1 MDKIAYILENCSIGV
16 NAACSYTNF
25 ERIDSA
31 EKQCTTNNSKVPS
44 DSQIKGSFC
53 PKFSGVYKIL
63 PMGTIRDS
71 QWVHKL
77 VFHGSEYPLN
87 INITKRLKAGFCYSY
102 HLTDADGYQTT
113 ASIVIFF
120 QNRRYII
127 DKTESL
133 TCKFDGYIG
142 NYFHPSC
149 AVKERGFRFRVCFY
163 VFMSS

>member
-1 MDKIAYILENCSIGV
+1 MDKIAYIIENCSIGV
-16 NAACSYTNF
+16 SAACFDTNF
-25 ERIDSA
+25 ERIDKA
-31 EKQCTTNNSKVPS
+31 EKGCSSVAGTSA

-53 PKFSGVYKIL
+53 PKYSGLYKMLPSGVIVNA
-63 PMGTIRDS
+63 
-71 QWVHKL
+71 QWMHKL

-87 INITKRLKAGFCYSY
+87 VNITKRLKAGFCYSY
-102 HLTDADGYQTT
+102 HLINADVTQT
-113 ASIVIFF
+113 SVSFVIFF